1 MIQENMSKCLFQF
14 YKNVKLLYRKGAV
27 CSPPQPVVKED
38 SEDSE
43 ENKPNIDI
51 SNLVVKEDNEENK
64 PKIDISNLPQAQAV
78 VKEQNGE
85 Q

>member
-38 SEDSE
+38 SE

-64 PKIDISNLPQAQAV
+64 PKIDISNLPQAQVV
-78 VKEQNGE
+78 VKEQNEE